1 MKINALITGG
11 SGFVGSHLVKKLLAL
26 NYNVHA
32 IIQPDSNLNLLKD
45 CIDKITLHEYNH
57 NYSSLDRAIAASKP
71 DIVFHL
77 ASVFI
82 SQHKDSDIENLI
94 RSNVLF
100 GTYLL
105 EAMSNNKVAHLINT
119 GTSWQHYENKDYC
132 PVNLYAA
139 TKQAFEDVI
148 KYYSEIGAIKVI
160 HLKLFD
166 TYGKNDQ
173 RPKLMK
179 LLKNCSENN
188 QRLEMSQGDQLLDIV
203 YVDDVVSAFIRA
215 HQLLT
220 EGHIS
225 NETFGVSSGERISL
239 KNLVLKINEITGKE
253 LPVIFGARPYR
264 NREVMEPWDT
274 FKKLPNWSIS
284 ITLADGLKSY
294 LYE

>member
-11 SGFVGSHLVKKLLAL
+11 SGFVGSHLVKKLLTL
-26 NYNVHA
+26 NYNVHV
-32 IIQPDSNLNLLKD
+32 IILHDSNLDLLKD

-57 NYSSLDRAIAASKP
+57 DYSSLDRTMAASKP

-82 SQHKDSDIENLI
+82 SQHKDSDIGKLI
-94 RSNVLF
+94 SSNILF

-105 EAMSNNKVAHLINT
+105 EAMTNNNVTHLINT
-119 GTSWQHYENKDYC
+119 GTSWQHYENKDYS

-139 TKQAFEDVI
+139 TKQAFEDII
-148 KYYSEIGAIKVI
+148 KYYSEISAIKVI

-179 LLKNCSENN
+179 LLKNCAENN
-188 QRLEMSQGDQLLDIV
+188 QQLEMSQGDQLLDMV

-215 HQLLT
+215 HELLI
-220 EGHIS
+220 EGQIN
-225 NETFGVSSGERISL
+225 NESFGVSSGERISL
-239 KNLVLKINEITGKE
+239 NNLVFKINEITGKE

-284 ITLADGLKSY
+284 INLTDGLKSY
-294 LYE
+294 LHE